1 LIIEV
6 PMSVAKDLIGH
17 KKPEEEE
24 AQSGREG

>member
-1 LIIEV
+1 
-6 PMSVAKDLIGH
+6 MSVAKDLIGH